1 MDVRISGMAGTLE
14 SSDVTIVVEPNEN
27 KGIVIDLKS
36 QVEKQFGG
44 QIKALVLETLKE
56 LRVSNVI
63 VKIQDKGA
71 LDCVIKAR
79 LQTAI
84 LRAAE
89 MKTFNW
95 GE

>member
-1 MDVRISGMAGTLE
+1 MDIKISGMAGTLE
-14 SSDVTIVVEPNEN
+14 SSDVAIFVEPNEN
-27 KGIVIDLKS
+27 KGITIELKS
-36 QVEKQFGG
+36 QVEKQFGD
-44 QIKALVLETLKE
+44 QIRAVVLETLEE
-56 LRVSNVI
+56 LKVSNAL

-89 MKTFNW
+89 LKTFNW